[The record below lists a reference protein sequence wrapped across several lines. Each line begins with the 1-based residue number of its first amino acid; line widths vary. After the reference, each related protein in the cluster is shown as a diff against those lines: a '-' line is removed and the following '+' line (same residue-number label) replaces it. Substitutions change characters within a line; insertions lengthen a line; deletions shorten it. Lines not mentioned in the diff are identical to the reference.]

1 MLFVSVYYF
10 ILFKGRTAS
19 VNKKRKIL
27 LHSLKFTVLKYR
39 ILNGVF
45 SPSGHRRREDVIS
58 IWKHVLNKGHCP
70 GNGDKNE

>member
-10 ILFKGRTAS
+10 ILFKGRIAS

-27 LHSLKFTVLKYR
+27 HHTLKFKVSKYR